1 MINQYLSKLSQLYFA
16 GNATEHSYRG
26 DLQILL
32 QEILGK
38 EFAVINEPTR
48 QKCGAPDYIVSK
60 KEVPIGYIEAKDLKL
75 GIDHKKNKPQFDRYR
90 NALENLIITDY
101 LHFEFYKNG
110 ELKTEISLGE
120 ILMNE
125 IVPHEKNFES
135 FIHLIKDF
143 GQEVSQTIKNSEKLA
158 EMMANKALLM
168 ADVIHNAL
176 DEDDLAE
183 KNTELVQQRTAFKDM
198 LIHDIDNQLFAD
210 LYSQTIAYGL
220 FVARFHDPTLP
231 TFDRIE
237 AANLIPKSNPFLR
250 KLFQHI
256 AGFDLDIRLKWI
268 VEELVQIFLAS
279 DVKDIMKNFGKSTR
293 QEDPVIHFYETF
305 LGKYNP
311 KLRKSRG
318 VWYTPQP
325 VVQFIV
331 RAVDNLLKSE
341 FGLSQG
347 LADTSKIKSKVDFH
361 GKKVDKEFHR
371 VQVLDPATGTG
382 TFLAETIKHI
392 YEENFKNI
400 NEGIWPQYVEKD
412 LIPRINGFELLMASY
427 SMAHLKLDMLLSETG
442 YETNQDQRFNIF
454 LTNSLEEH
462 HKDTGTLFASWLSD
476 ESTLANQI
484 KRDTPV
490 MCVIGNPPYSG
501 ESSNKSDWIM
511 KLMEDY
517 KKEPGG
523 KEKLKERNPKWINDD
538 YVKFIRFAQ
547 YLVEK
552 NGEGIVA
559 FINPHGFLDNPT
571 FRGMRW
577 NLLKTFDKIYTID
590 LHGNSKKKET
600 APDGSA
606 DQNVFDIMQG
616 VSINLF
622 IKTNKKSKNELGKV
636 FHYDLYG
643 KRNDKYNF
651 LNQNSIKTIDYKELP
666 NKAPMYFMVNKDFDV
681 EEFYNRFFKISDL
694 FNYFNVGVVTG
705 KDEILIDDNS
715 KKLYNKVTLKFEDTN
730 ESLIQKI
737 SFYPF
742 DNKFIYYDNKYLER
756 GREKLVLNYLNKTN
770 IGLVIGKQCV
780 SDWRYVFISNL
791 MTNLNLTG
799 TAGRFGSGYN
809 FPLYLYQEPTA
820 FDERERIPNF
830 NPKILAEI
838 EAKLGMKCKDDENFG
853 KENFGKENFGKE
865 NFSKENF
872 GKENFGKVLNFA
884 EVKNAP
890 EVENTTKVEN
900 TPEAKNA
907 SKAESKKTNFSPL
920 NLLDYIYAVLHSPK
934 YRETYKE
941 FLKID
946 FPRVPFPDAVGTSR
960 DLSTIQKNFWNLV
973 QLGSEIRKLHL
984 LEEISNKDLQTKY
997 PIAGNNVVAKPT
1009 FVKTEDFG
1017 KENFSKENFS
1027 KENFGKVSNF
1037 AEVKIAP
1044 EVENL
1049 TGKVFINETQYF
1061 DNVPETAWNF
1071 YIGGYQPAQK
1081 WLKDRKERELSYED
1095 ILHYQKIIY
1104 ALTKTDELMK
1114 KIDDICFTEV

>member
-38 EFAVINEPTR
+38 EFSVINEPTR

-75 GIDHKKNKPQFDRYR
+75 GIDHKKNKSQFDRYR

-176 DEDDLAE
+176 DEDDLTE

-220 FVARFHDPTLP
+220 FVARYHDPTLP

-331 RAVDNLLKSE
+331 RAVDDLLKSE

-501 ESSNKSDWIM
+501 ESSNKGKWIM
-511 KLMEDY
+511 DLMEDY

-590 LHGNSKKKET
+590 LHGNSNKGEVS
-600 APDGSA
+600 PDGSA
-606 DQNVFDIMQG
+606 DQNVFDIKQG

-622 IKTNKKSKNELGKV
+622 VKTNKKAKNELAKV
-636 FHYDLYG
+636 YHYDLFG
-643 KRNDKYNF
+643 KREFKYQF
-651 LNQNSIKTIDYKELP
+651 LINNSIKNISFNELP
-666 NKAPMYFMVNKDFDV
+666 QKEPMYFMVNKDFLIKEVYDKGFSLNEFFV
-681 EEFYNRFFKISDL
+681 VNGVGITTAHDEFVINNNKDFLLNKFIDFKLTERDSKLLHKKFNVKEKLGWNILDGYDNIKNNENLEEFIKQIS
-694 FNYFNVGVVTG
+694 YR
-705 KDEILIDDNS
+705 
-715 KKLYNKVTLKFEDTN
+715 
-730 ESLIQKI
+730 
-737 SFYPF
+737 PF
-742 DNKFIYYDNKYLER
+742 DNRYIFYED
-756 GREKLVLNYLNKTN
+756 KLV
-770 IGLVIGKQCV
+770 
-780 SDWRYVFISNL
+780 WRTVRKVMQNFISGENL
-791 MTNLNLTG
+791 G
-799 TAGRFGSGYN
+799 IVTARSNKSDNCDHFYISKNIMETKCGERTTQSAI

-838 EAKLGMKCKDDENFG
+838 EAKLGMKLQDLPQGSPLSEGWRNSQNFDG
-853 KENFGKENFGKE
+853 VSNSDNQQPSTD
-865 NFSKENF
+865 NQ
-872 GKENFGKVLNFA
+872 
-884 EVKNAP
+884 
-890 EVENTTKVEN
+890 
-900 TPEAKNA
+900 
-907 SKAESKKTNFSPL
+907 FSPVH
-920 NLLDYIYAVLHSPK
+920 LLDYIYAVLHSPK

-960 DLSTIQKNFWNLV
+960 DLSTIQKNFWDLV

-984 LEEISNKDLQTKY
+984 LEEIANKDLQTKY

-1009 FVKTEDFG
+1009 FVKEG
-1017 KENFSKENFS
+1017 SPLSEGWQNSKNFD
-1027 KENFGKVSNF
+1027 GV
-1037 AEVKIAP
+1037 
-1044 EVENL
+1044 L
-1049 TGKVFINETQYF
+1049 GKVFINETQYF
-1061 DNVPETAWNF
+1061 ENVPEIAWNF

>member
-1 MINQYLSKLSQLYFA
+1 MLQNYIQKLSKLYFA

-176 DEDDLAE
+176 DEDDLTE

-220 FVARFHDPTLP
+220 FVARYHDPTLP

-331 RAVDNLLKSE
+331 RAVDDLLKSE

-501 ESSNKSDWIM
+501 ESSNKGKWIM
-511 KLMEDY
+511 DLMEDY

-523 KEKLKERNPKWINDD
+523 KEKLKERNPKMVNDD

-559 FINPHGFLDNPT
+559 FINPHGYLDNPT

-622 IKTNKKSKNELGKV
+622 VKTNKKAKNDLAKV

-666 NKAPMYFMVNKDFDV
+666 NKAPMYFMINKNYLVQDKF
-681 EEFYNRFFKISDL
+681 NTGFKIDELITFYSSGITTSNDELLSDFKIEDL
-694 FNYFNVGVVTG
+694 KT
-705 KDEILIDDNS
+705 
-715 KKLYNKVTLKFEDTN
+715 KLYNKEIYDLSENDFYDVSYRPFDKRIFCLNPKYSMRSRQNLVKNFVIEN
-730 ESLIQKI
+730 LSLSIFISSLIFL
-737 SFYPF
+737 S
-742 DNKFIYYDNKYLER
+742 
-756 GREKLVLNYLNKTN
+756 
-770 IGLVIGKQCV
+770 
-780 SDWRYVFISNL
+780 
-791 MTNLNLTG
+791 
-799 TAGRFGSGYN
+799 
-809 FPLYLYQEPTA
+809 
-820 FDERERIPNF
+820 
-830 NPKILAEI
+830 KILA
-838 EAKLGMKCKDDENFG
+838 
-853 KENFGKENFGKE
+853 
-865 NFSKENF
+865 
-872 GKENFGKVLNFA
+872 
-884 EVKNAP
+884 
-890 EVENTTKVEN
+890 
-900 TPEAKNA
+900 
-907 SKAESKKTNFSPL
+907 
-920 NLLDYIYAVLHSPK
+920 
-934 YRETYKE
+934 
-941 FLKID
+941 
-946 FPRVPFPDAVGTSR
+946 
-960 DLSTIQKNFWNLV
+960 
-973 QLGSEIRKLHL
+973 
-984 LEEISNKDLQTKY
+984 
-997 PIAGNNVVAKPT
+997 
-1009 FVKTEDFG
+1009 
-1017 KENFSKENFS
+1017 
-1027 KENFGKVSNF
+1027 
-1037 AEVKIAP
+1037 
-1044 EVENL
+1044 
-1049 TGKVFINETQYF
+1049 
-1061 DNVPETAWNF
+1061 
-1071 YIGGYQPAQK
+1071 
-1081 WLKDRKERELSYED
+1081 
-1095 ILHYQKIIY
+1095 
-1104 ALTKTDELMK
+1104 
-1114 KIDDICFTEV
+1114 

>member
-38 EFAVINEPTR
+38 EFAVVNEPTR

-60 KEVPIGYIEAKDLKL
+60 KEIPVGYIEAKDLKL

-110 ELKTEISLGE
+110 ELKTKIALGE

-125 IVPHEKNFES
+125 IVPHEKNFEI
-135 FIHLIKDF
+135 FVHLIKDF

-220 FVARFHDPTLP
+220 FVARYHDPTLP

-311 KLRKSRG
+311 RLRKSRG

-331 RAVDNLLKSE
+331 RAVDDLLKSE

-501 ESSNKSDWIM
+501 ESSNKGKWIM
-511 KLMEDY
+511 DLMEDY

-523 KEKLKERNPKWINDD
+523 KEKLKEKNYKFVNDD

-559 FINPHGFLDNPT
+559 FINPHGYLDNPT

-622 IKTNKKSKNELGKV
+622 VKTNKKAKNELGKV
-636 FHYDLYG
+636 FHYDLFG

-666 NKAPMYFMVNKDFDV
+666 NKAPMYFMVKKDFDIEKIYQNGFGLTELFIENSLGV
-681 EEFYNRFFKISDL
+681 LSKNDDITIDFYKEFLKERINDFLSLDINQIRIKYKIKKDSRDWVLSKAVLDL
-694 FNYFNVGVVTG
+694 KENQDERNYKSIV
-705 KDEILIDDNS
+705 
-715 KKLYNKVTLKFEDTN
+715 YR
-730 ESLIQKI
+730 
-737 SFYPF
+737 PF
-742 DNKFIYYDNKYLER
+742 DNRITYFSGKSKGFFAYSQNRIMKNMKMDNFLLIS
-756 GREKLVLNYLNKTN
+756 GRQGQAVGNMQWNLA
-770 IGLVIGKQCV
+770 
-780 SDWRYVFISNL
+780 FISNEISDQ
-791 MTNLNLTG
+791 NIFYRGGGNV
-799 TAGRFGSGYN
+799 

-838 EAKLGMKCKDDENFG
+838 EAKLNFVFVGEDNVVVDLPAGKDDF
-853 KENFGKENFGKE
+853 F
-865 NFSKENF
+865 
-872 GKENFGKVLNFA
+872 
-884 EVKNAP
+884 
-890 EVENTTKVEN
+890 
-900 TPEAKNA
+900 TPIH
-907 SKAESKKTNFSPL
+907 
-920 NLLDYIYAVLHSPK
+920 LLDYIYAVLHSPK

-946 FPRVPFPDAVGTSR
+946 FSRVPFP
-960 DLSTIQKNFWNLV
+960 QKETFWNLV

-984 LEEISNKDLQTKY
+984 LEEIANKDLQTKY
-997 PIAGNNVVAKPT
+997 LIAGNNVVAKPNY
-1009 FVKTEDFG
+1009 
-1017 KENFSKENFS
+1017 KE
-1027 KENFGKVSNF
+1027 
-1037 AEVKIAP
+1037 
-1044 EVENL
+1044 
-1049 TGKVFINETQYF
+1049 GKVFINETQYF
-1061 DNVPETAWNF
+1061 ENVPETAWNF

-1081 WLKDRKERELSYED
+1081 WLKDRKDRELSYED
-1095 ILHYQKIIY
+1095 IVHYQKIIY

-1114 KIDDICFTEV
+1114 EIDMIDFL

>member
-1 MINQYLSKLSQLYFA
+1 MLQNYIQKLSKLYFA

-176 DEDDLAE
+176 DEDDLTE

-220 FVARFHDPTLP
+220 FVARYHDPTLP

-331 RAVDNLLKSE
+331 RAVDDLLKSE

-501 ESSNKSDWIM
+501 ISSNNGEWIS
-511 KLMEDY
+511 KLIDDY
-517 KKEPGG
+517 KYVDGVHFN
-523 KEKLKERNPKWINDD
+523 ERKHWLNDD

-559 FINPHGFLDNPT
+559 FINPHGYLDNPT

-590 LHGNSKKKET
+590 LHGNTRRNET

-622 IKTNKKSKNELGKV
+622 VKTNQKAKNELGKV
-636 FHYDLYG
+636 FHFDLYG
-643 KRNDKYNF
+643 KRNDKYDF

-666 NKAPMYFMVNKDFDV
+666 NKAPMYFMINKNYLVQDKF
-681 EEFYNRFFKISDL
+681 NTGFKIDELITFYSSGITTSNDELLSDFKIEDL
-694 FNYFNVGVVTG
+694 KT
-705 KDEILIDDNS
+705 
-715 KKLYNKVTLKFEDTN
+715 KLYNKEIYDLSEND
-730 ESLIQKI
+730 
-737 SFYPF
+737 FYDVSYRPF
-742 DNKFIYYDNKYLER
+742 DKRIFCLNPKYSMR
-756 GREKLVLNYLNKTN
+756 SRQNLVKNFVIENLSLNFRKTAEN
-770 IGLVIGKQCV
+770 
-780 SDWRYVFISNL
+780 SDFWQHVYITKSPIEGNFLSARSYS
-791 MTNLNLTG
+791 
-799 TAGRFGSGYN
+799 

-838 EAKLGMKCKDDENFG
+838 EAKLGMKCIDDENFG

-865 NFSKENF
+865 NF
-872 GKENFGKVLNFA
+872 GKVLNFA
-884 EVKNAP
+884 EV
-890 EVENTTKVEN
+890 ENTSEVEN

-920 NLLDYIYAVLHSPK
+920 HLLDYIYAVLHSPK

-960 DLSTIQKNFWNLV
+960 DLSTIQKNFWDLV

-984 LEEISNKDLQTKY
+984 LEEIANKDLQTKY

-1009 FVKTEDFG
+1009 FVTTENFS
-1017 KENFSKENFS
+1017 KENFGKENFS

-1037 AEVKIAP
+1037 AEVKNAP

>member
-110 ELKTEISLGE
+110 ELKTKIALGE

-231 TFDRIE
+231 TFDRME

-331 RAVDNLLKSE
+331 RAVDDLLKSE
-341 FGLSQG
+341 FGLPQG

-490 MCVIGNPPYSG
+490 MCVIGNPPYSVS
-501 ESSNKSDWIM
+501 SSNKSDWILNLI
-511 KLMEDY
+511 KDY
-517 KKEPGG
+517 KKN
-523 KEKLKERNPKWINDD
+523 LNERKINLDDD
-538 YVKFIRFAQ
+538 YIKFIRFGQ
-547 YLVEK
+547 YFVDK
-552 NGEGIVA
+552 NGEGILAYISNNSFVDG
-559 FINPHGFLDNPT
+559 ITH
-571 FRGMRW
+571 RQMRRS
-577 NLLKTFDKIYTID
+577 LLESFDKIYILD

-600 APDGSA
+600 AADGSA

-622 IKTNKKSKNELGKV
+622 VKTNQKKKGELGELYQ
-636 FHYDLYG
+636 YDLQG
-643 KRNDKYNF
+643 KRSFKYDF
-651 LNQNSIKTIDYKELP
+651 LNNNSIKSIDWNQLKNEEPNLFFVKKDFSLADNYEKGFKIDELMSINVSGFQTKRDKITIQYTENDLIKISEIFINNESNTIRNLLKLPEDGRDWTIDFAKNDLLNNYPKIIKVMYRPFDDRFTFYTGKSKGFIAYPRNDIYKHLNSENNISIITCRQLSTFDFQHV
-666 NKAPMYFMVNKDFDV
+666 FMS
-681 EEFYNRFFKISDL
+681 RLISDMC
-694 FNYFNVGVVTG
+694 NISSQTKETG
-705 KDEILIDDNS
+705 YI
-715 KKLYNKVTLKFEDTN
+715 
-730 ESLIQKI
+730 
-737 SFYPF
+737 
-742 DNKFIYYDNKYLER
+742 
-756 GREKLVLNYLNKTN
+756 
-770 IGLVIGKQCV
+770 
-780 SDWRYVFISNL
+780 
-791 MTNLNLTG
+791 
-799 TAGRFGSGYN
+799 

-838 EAKLGMKCKDDENFG
+838 EAKLGMKCVDNGSPLSEGWRNSQNFDG
-853 KENFGKENFGKE
+853 VSNSDNQQPSTD
-865 NFSKENF
+865 NQ
-872 GKENFGKVLNFA
+872 
-884 EVKNAP
+884 
-890 EVENTTKVEN
+890 
-900 TPEAKNA
+900 
-907 SKAESKKTNFSPL
+907 FSPIH
-920 NLLDYIYAVLHSPK
+920 LLDYIYAVLHSPK

-946 FPRVPFPDAVGTSR
+946 FPRVPFP
-960 DLSTIQKNFWNLV
+960 QKETFWDLV

-984 LEEISNKDLQTKY
+984 LEEIANKDLQTKY
-997 PIAGNNVVAKPT
+997 PIAGNNVVVKPT
-1009 FVKTEDFG
+1009 F
-1017 KENFSKENFS
+1017 SKEGSPLSEGWQNSKNFD
-1027 KENFGKVSNF
+1027 GV
-1037 AEVKIAP
+1037 
-1044 EVENL
+1044 L
-1049 TGKVFINETQYF
+1049 GKVFINETQYF